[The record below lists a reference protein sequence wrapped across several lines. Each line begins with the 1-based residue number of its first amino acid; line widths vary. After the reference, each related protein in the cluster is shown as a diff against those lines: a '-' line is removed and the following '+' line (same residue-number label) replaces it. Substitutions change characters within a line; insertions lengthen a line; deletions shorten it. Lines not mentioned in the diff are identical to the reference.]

1 MRTPST
7 FRLELR
13 FVIIPVEGGDVERT
27 RLSARSAVAEI
38 GTVVDAN
45 AKPYGS
51 PARSFAV
58 RVEAD
63 CAGDHR
69 RIVES
74 VVKTIG
80 GGGWTVSGEDDVIE
94 AMWSPR
100 KAAMPPLGAF
110 IIWAHLQTIPMKA
123 LPSTRRASTA

>member
-1 MRTPST
+1 MRTPSA

-51 PARSFAV
+51 PARS
-58 RVEAD
+58 RVD
-63 CAGDHR
+63 G
-69 RIVES
+69 VTS
-74 VVKTIG
+74 
-80 GGGWTVSGEDDVIE
+80 S
-94 AMWSPR
+94 
-100 KAAMPPLGAF
+100 
-110 IIWAHLQTIPMKA
+110 
-123 LPSTRRASTA
+123 STADQGLGTPSPPGHRSCCP